1 MRSIV
6 RMLPVYVR
14 PAYSEVAAREAHGL
28 ETDVWSLGV
37 MLYTLL
43 MRTSPFEMPG
53 VERTLECVRQAKY
66 EVPDELSPAARDL
79 IHALLQRHPTHRIP
93 LEGTL
98 LHKHS
103 LLYL

>member
-1 MRSIV
+1 
-6 RMLPVYVR
+6 MLPNYR
-14 PAYSEVAAREAHGL
+14 EVAAREAHGL

-43 MRTSPFEMPG
+43 VRTSPFEMPG

-93 LEGTL
+93 LEGT
-98 LHKHS
+98 HN
-103 LLYL
+103 